1 MLDKNWV
8 LIGKVVSGVKQA
20 AFFTQ
25 LDWVQEQCMEK
36 LGFRPYPGTLNL
48 ELSEESLPI
57 IDALQKEEGVTLIP
71 PDPKFCIAK
80 ALPVSSGEASGAIII
95 PSEDVKVHGKNIVE
109 IMAPIM
115 LKKALDVKDG
125 DSLTFIVKRPGP
137 QNREE

>member
-1 MLDKNWV
+1 MDKNWV

-20 AFFTQ
+20 AYFTQ

-95 PSEDVKVHGKNIVE
+95 PSEDVNVHGKNIVE
-109 IMAPIM
+109 VMAPIM

-125 DSLTFIVKRPGP
+125 DSLTFIVKRP
-137 QNREE
+137 QNKEE